1 MFTDCPSCHR
11 QFRLRAYQLSAAGGQ
26 VQCGYCGRQFNALER
41 LHDQPLPRSRRPVPV
56 IADEAAEEAVVTAG
70 EEEISGF
77 ELPEE
82 ETGTESSAAA
92 DAVPDSEAE
101 TEPVASPGAG
111 VNPPQPPLTA
121 PAAEPMAEEEGEEE
135 DEREEASAQVPP
147 EVVDSEATTELP
159 PPLQEE
165 EPPRRSRTAR
175 VLWGLA
181 AVLVLLIGAA
191 QLAWFNRDVLL
202 SRYPQLM
209 PWARQVCEYFQC
221 QVIRHRDASAI
232 KLLNRDVRDHPRY
245 DGALLVNATIANELP
260 TIQPY
265 PVVQF
270 VLFDTN
276 GKIIGQ
282 RKFKP
287 AEYLDDSINIDQG
300 MPPGQPVHIVL
311 EVTGPT
317 QGAVSFEFRFI
328 ES

>member
-1 MFTDCPSCHR
+1 
-11 QFRLRAYQLSAAGGQ
+11 
-26 VQCGYCGRQFNALER
+26 
-41 LHDQPLPRSRRPVPV
+41 V
-56 IADEAAEEAVVTAG
+56 IADEAVGEIADETAG
-70 EEEISGF
+70 EQIAGF

-82 ETGTESSAAA
+82 EQIGADSAV
-92 DAVPDSEAE
+92 DALPDSEAE
-101 TEPVASPGAG
+101 TEPVEPRTGG
-111 VNPPQPPLTA
+111 DEPPPMTA
-121 PAAEPMAEEEGEEE
+121 AAAVVREMGWEETP
-135 DEREEASAQVPP
+135 AQVTP
-147 EVVDSEATTELP
+147 EAPEIVDSEATTELP
-159 PPLQEE
+159 PQLQEE
-165 EPPRRSRTAR
+165 ERPRRSRTAR
-175 VLWGLA
+175 VLWGVA
-181 AVLVLLIGAA
+181 AVLALLIGAA

-209 PWARQVCEYFQC
+209 PWTRQVCEYFQC

-260 TIQPY
+260 TIQPF

-317 QGAVSFEFRFI
+317 QGAVSFEFRFL
-328 ES
+328 EG